1 MFYCFERVG
10 SLTCNNSRFCGFKED
25 EVRFYIALSMALI
38 LLFSSAIQA
47 QSKIGYVDSKK
58 IRDSYEAVR
67 DAEKLLNEE
76 NRKWEQELSEKNRNL
91 DKMEKELETYSLL
104 LSNARK
110 KERTDEISA
119 LHQEIQQFQKQVWGD
134 AGQYFKKQ
142 EELLRPIYEN
152 IKVAVDEIADDRG
165 LDIVFDSIEGN
176 ILFAKENMDI
186 TEDVIE
192 LLRRQSPKKKN
203 TNRGR

>member
-1 MFYCFERVG
+1 M
-10 SLTCNNSRFCGFKED
+10 
-25 EVRFYIALSMALI
+25 RFYIALSMALI